1 MLTAKSIRDK
11 CNKDILEL
19 QNNCNHPSSKWMNE
33 EFAPAHG
40 TGCTVKV
47 CDICEKVLE
56 RKGGFNYNVI
66 TNN

>member
-1 MLTAKSIRDK
+1 MITAKAIRDK
-11 CNKDILEL
+11 AQQDLQEL
-19 QNNCNHPSSKWMNE
+19 QRLCIHPNSTWMNE

-56 RKGGFNYNVI
+56 RNSDYNH
-66 TNN
+66 NFFR